1 MSGKSAESEYI
12 SMNITNEGMPDQ
24 GFTPEAPAE
33 DQGIR
38 LPPEL
43 CEAIIDQIPTRD
55 CLSLQNCALVCHLFA
70 LRAQRILFKSIIL
83 SRPHKGFRWNVLSLR
98 HPSRRFFM
106 LINGS
111 PHLQNYVEDLEI
123 ADNAHLSFYREELS
137 WIRQDMALPIIIS
150 KLDNLRHLS
159 ISGNHTG
166 NRLNFNAWTEALKSA
181 ILKKCQS
188 SLLTKISLTYV
199 RNVPIS
205 IFLQAPALESVHLFK
220 SVFIVDGVL
229 PVSSQ
234 VYRPKLREFT
244 YTATTYYEWTSFY
257 PWLLNYDG
265 GIDLTFLTYL
275 SLHVDFSV
283 HEGVERDVDA
293 VAWIVRQCAGTVE
306 RLSLFYSPEGKSI
319 VSFS

>member
-1 MSGKSAESEYI
+1 MSVKSAESEYV
-12 SMNITNEGMPDQ
+12 SMKLANEGMSAQ
-24 GFTPEAPAE
+24 NLTPLE
-33 DQGIR
+33 DRGIR

-43 CEAIIDQIPTRD
+43 CEAIIDQIPTQDR
-55 CLSLQNCALVCHLFA
+55 LALQNCALVCHLFA
-70 LRAQRILFKSIIL
+70 LRAQRILFKSITL

-98 HPSRRFFM
+98 HPSRRFFT
-106 LINGS
+106 LLNGS
-111 PHLQNYVEDLEI
+111 PHLGTYVEELEI

-159 ISGNHTG
+159 ISGIHTG

-181 ILKKCQS
+181 LLKRCQS
-188 SLLTKISLTYV
+188 PLLTKISLKYV

-205 IFLQAPALESVHLFK
+205 IFLQAPALESVDLFK

-234 VYRPKLREFT
+234 AYKPKLREFT

-257 PWLLNYDG
+257 PWLLNDDG
-265 GIDLTFLTYL
+265 GGLDLTFLTYL
-275 SLHVDFSV
+275 SLHVDFNGHV
-283 HEGVERDVDA
+283 GIDKDIDA
-293 VAWIVRQCAGTVE
+293 IAWIVRQCAGTVE
-306 RLSLFYSPEGKSI
+306 RLSLFYPPEGKSI
-319 VSFS
+319 ISFS